1 MSAEAWKAA
10 LAATDASPPPID
22 AADVTRVVVDV
33 TVGAKR
39 GLVTASLREGRAFF
53 VDDTGATTGPF
64 VDGARGWLEALV
76 HGGSTLASRDITGE
90 FRGSLPPR
98 MYEGDAL
105 REFALTFWRSGI
117 AGAKRGALEDSLRQ
131 VRAALSKPCDIRWL
145 ARFQQALLREDVA
158 SLAHLLRG
166 ALERPSTTTQ
176 PRSDLR
182 LVEIAREHLDA
193 KSPRAIERRYF
204 VDLHDGSFFSEERL
218 QGGTASTGPMPRLLE
233 VGLAEART
241 DGIPACLAIQQYT
254 LQAGIDEAVGAQL
267 EALALRE
274 FETLIKRADEALD
287 ARPGFAEPVFLLAP
301 KRWTPSPEK
310 RDQLDVRD
318 AEGGGLTWSREDVS
332 ACLALL
338 DVLADRDPAWLVV
351 RAAPQAGAHA
361 FVPLSCGYR
370 EGDAWVVRRL
380 RG

>member
-1 MSAEAWKAA
+1 MSADAWKAA
-10 LAATDASPPPID
+10 LGATAPSAPTVDAP
-22 AADVTRVVVDV
+22 DVMRVVVDV

-64 VDGARGWLEALV
+64 VDGARAWLEALV
-76 HGGSTLASRDITGE
+76 HGGAALASRDIAGE

-98 MYEGDAL
+98 MLEGDAL

-131 VRAALSKPCDIRWL
+131 VRAALSKPCDARWL

-166 ALERPSTTTQ
+166 ALVRLSATTQ

-182 LVEIAREHLDA
+182 LVEVAREHLDA

-204 VDLHDGSFFSEERL
+204 VDLHEGSFFSEERV
-218 QGGTASTGPMPRLLE
+218 QGGTASTGPMPRVLE
-233 VGLAEART
+233 VGLAEARMEA
-241 DGIPACLAIQQYT
+241 IPACLAIQQYT
-254 LQAGIDEAVGAQL
+254 LQAGIDEAAGTLL
-267 EALALRE
+267 EALALRD
-274 FETLIKRADEALD
+274 FETLMKRVDAALD
-287 ARPGFAEPVFLLAP
+287 AHPGFAEPVFLLAP
-301 KRWTPSPEK
+301 SRWTPSPEK

-318 AEGGGLTWSREDVS
+318 TEGAALPWSSEDVS

-338 DVLADRDPAWLVV
+338 DVLAERDPTWLVV
-351 RAAPQAGAHA
+351 RAAPQSGEHA